1 MINARRGHESRP
13 HIEAKVSV
21 GKLFPTPEWSIFL
34 EQCDAD
40 ILVHHNPSGVLV
52 AIEVESTP
60 RNVLRNIQRD
70 LSNDCH
76 AVATVSLQAR
86 YHRQICNKIRKHYPE
101 AFGTH
106 LQAFSYDAPGLQQL
120 VHWIEELVS
129 SHARTGSIENNQPE
143 TKENNP

>member
-1 MINARRGHESRP
+1 MNPCRQENAH
-13 HIEAKVSV
+13 HLQAKEYVADN
-21 GKLFPTPEWSIFL
+21 LFALPEWSVFI
-34 EQCDAD
+34 EEHCAD
-40 ILVHHNPSGVLV
+40 ILVHHNPSGFLV

-101 AFGTH
+101 DFGTH
-106 LQAFSYDAPGLQQL
+106 LQVFPYDATGLQQL
-120 VHWIEELVS
+120 VHWIEELAS
-129 SHARTGSIENNQPE
+129 SLARTGSVENNQPQ
-143 TKENNP
+143 TKENSP